1 MSSIRTDILLRV
13 YFAFGLIVLF
23 AAAVLFQLFK
33 VQVLQGAHWRK
44 EAKSSATQFKT
55 VEAIRGN
62 IYGVDGSLLATS
74 VPEYEIRMDLWSDGI
89 QENEVFEEKVDSLAT
104 SLATFFKD
112 RTPEHTE
119 KITNKN
125 YNF

>member
-55 VEAIRGN
+55 VEAVRGN

-74 VPEYEIRMDLWSDGI
+74 VPEYNIRIDLLATGI
-89 QENEVFEEKVDSLAT
+89 EEDAVFEEKVDSLAT
-104 SLATFFKD
+104 FLKTKLHQNTAAF
-112 RTPEHTE
+112 
-119 KITNKN
+119 
-125 YNF
+125 